1 MDFSN
6 QDYVKLIVDGCA
18 KGKRECQQ
26 TLYKA
31 TYGKMMSLCLR
42 YAKDKDEAKDYLH
55 DGFIKVFEK
64 IKDFKHTGSI
74 EGWIRRIIV
83 NNIIDS
89 IRKKNKFGFSD
100 AETSLINLTDDSEE
114 EKETMNMV
122 NINAA
127 KIIGLIQELSP
138 AYKTVFNLYV
148 IEDYSH
154 KEIAKMLNI
163 SIGTSKSN
171 LAKAKGKLKN
181 MYIEKY
187 GNINE

>member
-6 QDYVKLIVDGCA
+6 TDYVKLIVDGCA
-18 KGKRECQQ
+18 KGNRECQQ

-31 TYGKMMSLCLR
+31 TYGKMMALCMR

-74 EGWIRRIIV
+74 EGWIRRILV
-83 NNIIDS
+83 NNIIDC
-89 IRKKNKFGFSD
+89 IRKKSKVGFND
-100 AETSLINLTDDSEE
+100 AETSLVNLTDDSEE
-114 EKETMNMV
+114 DKEKINMI
-122 NINAA
+122 NITAS
-127 KIIGLIQELSP
+127 KIIELIQELSP

-148 IEDYSH
+148 IEEYSH
-154 KEIAKMLNI
+154 KEIAEMLNI

-171 LAKAKGKLKN
+171 LAKAKGKLKS

-187 GNINE
+187 GNIDE